1 MIRDIDSSNF
11 ARDVSRRTRRGR
23 RALVFKS
30 SKCRGGDLRVESALE
45 RDIGLLLDIDPRVV
59 ELSAQPFTLELQSN
73 EILPTRQH
81 YKPRPGIKPRFYTPD
96 FLCTL
101 DDGSLVAI
109 DAKHSNFIAEFEAK
123 RKDVEDC
130 LRQHGI
136 DFMVIP
142 ETVLSP
148 TIMET
153 VGSLHLLRAGY
164 LEPIRS
170 SAEAEILTLLG
181 SNSKWLTED
190 LSSRL
195 SSGRVGLL
203 AGLLAG
209 LLTADLSMPLFSS
222 NSEVRAAQG
231 DLSHLQFLEVRV

>member
-30 SKCRGGDLRVESALE
+30 NKCPGGDLRVESALE
-45 RDIGLLLDIDPRVV
+45 RDIGLMLDIDPRVI
-59 ELSAQPFTLELQSN
+59 ELTAQPFSLELQSN
-73 EILPTRQH
+73 EMLPSRQH
-81 YKPRPGIKPRFYTPD
+81 YRPRPGIKARFYTPD
-96 FLCTL
+96 FLCKL

-109 DAKHSNFIAEFEAK
+109 DAKHSNFVEEFETK
-123 RKDVEDC
+123 RKAVEAC

-136 DFMVIP
+136 GFMVIP
-142 ETVLSP
+142 DTVVSL
-148 TIMET
+148 TVMGA

-164 LEPIRS
+164 LAPIRS
-170 SAEAEILTLLG
+170 AAEAELNVLLA
-181 SNSKWLTED
+181 SCPRWMTED
-190 LSSRL
+190 LTSRL

-209 LLTADLSMPLFSS
+209 LLKADLSMPLFSS
-222 NSEVRAAQG
+222 ASEVCAAHG
-231 DLSHLQFLEVRV
+231 DLSHLQLLKVRV